1 MRLPL
6 LFLILILAS
15 PLASARMYQWDDP
28 DTGTPQLSGKPPY
41 WYRGDEPGPR
51 VFVIDNGRVIDD
63 TSVRVPDNQR
73 QQLREAA
80 FLRAEQDEARF
91 KAKLE
96 QAQRLKAERDRNRE
110 EEVVATDEPPA
121 PPTAEEAAKAAAAT
135 AEADANTEVE
145 AMRTLVQ
152 EWEKF
157 REDSAKKIVHE

>member
-1 MRLPL
+1 MRSILI
-6 LFLILILAS
+6 LILILAS

-91 KAKLE
+91 KAKL
-96 QAQRLKAERDRNRE
+96 
-110 EEVVATDEPPA
+110 
-121 PPTAEEAAKAAAAT
+121 
-135 AEADANTEVE
+135 
-145 AMRTLVQ
+145 
-152 EWEKF
+152 
-157 REDSAKKIVHE
+157 